1 MPGTINISA
10 FSFSSRFAEFAV
22 LQFMDLPSPPSSPI
36 SIKVSMGKRECQAWD
51 KGDFT
56 FALTT
61 LRDNLVLLLQDS
73 EGNEISHAGVEVKSI
88 VEKGLWD
95 DLFPLKGGG
104 FVRMKLQFV
113 LNEEERNK
121 IRMMRESAVKKKQGE
136 LINSSPNSVQST
148 LSAGVNV
155 ASSLYLREEISD
167 RNEETLSAINLH
179 QSVELPVN
187 ESYEGRFVEKAEAKP
202 LPANVESTATSAD
215 KTSIVLRGSQST
227 AGATNRPNLL
237 EDRLRNPEKQ
247 GPIKKTPSSVK
258 KMISAFES
266 GSAEDMRPQIKPPPI
281 QDRSNKI
288 KTGAPL
294 ESHNLEEHKNVI
306 STETAESI
314 SKAVVNPFRSGDLN
328 IRPTSGEKS
337 GEQISLPG
345 ASDAIKSSHPT
356 GIKNKIKQLE
366 VHQVVDIKK
375 GNFPKNFVKPSTFET
390 VQVSDKIL
398 GKHRHEPSDIP
409 RGKRHS
415 GGIHG
420 IEESRVQVSSRNCQ
434 ITDVQGASDSANAC
448 TSEAN
453 LEDRHIRG
461 DTGPN
466 VCTSVAKCKDRHDP
480 LERSGAWIFPDA
492 AIHFCITTSGTN
504 MMDSRGGCRENP
516 SIHQKM
522 NFSLPQNV
530 EEVLNFS
537 AELLYNVDRNEEN
550 QRRRSR
556 VETSSEEAGTFGGA
570 VGQAVKVAV
579 VIGFGT
585 LVLLTRQRTNRK
597 TQKLFFGVEQSG
609 SKREKNVEEK
619 DLCAEREDPSEFHFS
634 KFS

>member
-1 MPGTINISA
+1 MPGTINIS
-10 FSFSSRFAEFAV
+10 V
-22 LQFMDLPSPPSSPI
+22 LEFMDLPPSPSSPI

-73 EGNEISHAGVEVKSI
+73 EGNEISHAGVEVKST

-104 FVRMKLQFV
+104 FMRMKLQFV

-121 IRMMRESAVKKKQGE
+121 IRMMRESALKKKQGE

-148 LSAGVNV
+148 PSAGVNI

-167 RNEETLSAINLH
+167 RNEETSSAITLH

-215 KTSIVLRGSQST
+215 NTSIVLRGSQST
-227 AGATNRPNLL
+227 VGATNRPNLQ

-281 QDRSNKI
+281 QIRSNKI
-288 KTGAPL
+288 KTGALL
-294 ESHNLEEHKNVI
+294 ESHNLEEHKNVT
-306 STETAESI
+306 SAETAQSI

-328 IRPTSGEKS
+328 IGPTSD
-337 GEQISLPG
+337 I
-345 ASDAIKSSHPT
+345 
-356 GIKNKIKQLE
+356 
-366 VHQVVDIKK
+366 HQVVDRKK
-375 GNFPKNFVKPSTFET
+375 GNFPNDFVRPSTFET
-390 VQVSDKIL
+390 VQESDKVL
-398 GKHRHEPSDIP
+398 GKHRHEPCDMP

-420 IEESRVQVSSRNCQ
+420 IEESRVQVSSRNSQ
-434 ITDVQGASDSANAC
+434 ITDVQGASPSANAC

-453 LEDRHIRG
+453 LEDRHVRG
-461 DTGPN
+461 DSGPN
-466 VCTSVAKCKDRHDP
+466 VCTSAAKCEDRHDP
-480 LERSGAWIFPDA
+480 FERSGAWIFPDE
-492 AIHFCITTSGTN
+492 AIRFCITTSGTN

-516 SIHQKM
+516 SIHQQKM
-522 NFSLPQNV
+522 IFSLP
-530 EEVLNFS
+530 
-537 AELLYNVDRNEEN
+537 
-550 QRRRSR
+550 
-556 VETSSEEAGTFGGA
+556 
-570 VGQAVKVAV
+570 
-579 VIGFGT
+579 
-585 LVLLTRQRTNRK
+585 
-597 TQKLFFGVEQSG
+597 
-609 SKREKNVEEK
+609 
-619 DLCAEREDPSEFHFS
+619 
-634 KFS
+634 